1 LCKPTVI
8 MDYHCRLV
16 RRSDNDSYQPRRSYE
31 PAVIL
36 SSPIVRIMNRWW

>member
-1 LCKPTVI
+1 

-16 RRSDNDSYQPRRSYE
+16 TQNGGDSYQPARSYE

-36 SSPIVRIMNRWW
+36 SSPIVRITNRW